1 MPELEENM
9 MSYSGKNRDDGE
21 GSAATK
27 GSDYIKT
34 QKPIRDQAGS
44 TLINDVGDDKIEN
57 ERAGEGMINDSQS
70 GATMDNT
77 QQKYLGPR
85 LQDEASESGEKMK

>member
-34 QKPIRDQAGS
+34 QKPIRDQA
-44 TLINDVGDDKIEN
+44 
-57 ERAGEGMINDSQS
+57 
-70 GATMDNT
+70 
-77 QQKYLGPR
+77 
-85 LQDEASESGEKMK
+85 